1 MRLRSER
8 YLPNRRSGIDPRPLH
23 LKIRVILTR
32 PMTQAQARALMER
45 AIESGVV
52 PPGIKLSWLDWA
64 KGQGGTAST
73 GTLDPVTRKAL
84 RDFYGA
90 MTKGETRFA
99 RVGE

>member
-1 MRLRSER
+1 MRVRDF
-8 YLPNRRSGIDPRPLH
+8 YKANRRSGIDPRPLH

-32 PMTQAQARALMER
+32 PMTQEQARALMER
-45 AIESGVV
+45 AIETGIV
-52 PPGIKLSWLDWA
+52 PPGIKLKWMDWA
-64 KGQGGTAST
+64 KGSSGEAST

-99 RVGE
+99 RVSQ